1 MRSKK
6 GAIELS
12 MTTIIV
18 IVLGVTLLIL
28 GLVFVRNIFGKTD
41 QLALQAFEQAEKEIQ
56 QRMGSTDKI
65 YVSGGLT
72 WTVEPGK
79 ALARLVSIQNFDE
92 NLESSADFKV
102 QIKPTDNK
110 GKEEWFKISQP
121 GKVKAG
127 SRASVPLEVRLPAG
141 LPPGSS
147 YAFLITVYKGSEEYA
162 SQSIIVSVKE

>member
-1 MRSKK
+1 MQSKK

-18 IVLGVTLLIL
+18 IVIGVTLLIL
-28 GLVFVRNIFGKTD
+28 GLVFVRNIFSKTE
-41 QLALQAFEQAEKEIQ
+41 QSGLQAFEQAEKEIQ
-56 QRMGSTDKI
+56 QRIGATDRI

-72 WTVEPGK
+72 WTIEPGK
-79 ALARLVSIQNFDE
+79 PLGRLVAIQNFDE

-102 QIKPTDNK
+102 EIKPTDGK

-121 GKVKAG
+121 GKIKAG
-127 SRASVPLEVRLPAG
+127 NRATVPIEVRLPTG

-147 YAFLITVYKGSEEYA
+147 YAFIIRVGKGSEEYS
-162 SQSIIVSVKE
+162 SQSIIVSIKE